1 MSTGKLISSIVEF
14 IICIFC
20 WTFRNR
26 KLYSDIQAM
35 VGTLYLVGGLG
46 TMHSICNIKIHEEF
60 NSPHYAFD
68 IAILKVCDRIKL
80 QFSVWPIFYDSP
92 IMKGGEQVTV
102 SGWSR
107 SPDVIFFLLL
117 YAYKWIIFKEKR
129 KLLLGKRHII
139 FVSKLPGNMH
149 NEWCWMRKQLSQVLP
164 FKPFVYIE
172 WRVFWSL
179 LCKYHKQS
187 IGNNFNVNWDI
198 FQGDGGGPL
207 VITNDAGG
215 SVLVGIV
222 SYGVP

>member
-1 MSTGKLISSIVEF
+1 MRPDQTSIFGLANILWFTDNEGW
-14 IICIFC
+14 
-20 WTFRNR
+20 WTS
-26 KLYSDIQAM
+26 YSLWMEQKP
-35 VGTLYLVGGLG
+35 G
-46 TMHSICNIKIHEEF
+46 CN
-60 NSPHYAFD
+60 
-68 IAILKVCDRIKL
+68 
-80 QFSVWPIFYDSP
+80 
-92 IMKGGEQVTV
+92 
-102 SGWSR
+102 
-107 SPDVIFFLLL
+107 FFLLL